1 MIESILTSSITV
13 WFGNITDVEKKAL
26 NKVVRR
32 ASRTIGTDLPA
43 IEGIYQA
50 RMLSRANNIARD
62 PYHPAAH
69 LFVPLRSGRL
79 LGRYRSLPTSVDRFT
94 NSFFPSAVRLLNDRS
109 EGKLQV

>member
-13 WFGNITDVEKKAL
+13 WFGNTTDLEKKAL

-32 ASRTIGTDLPA
+32 ASRTVGTDLPA
-43 IEGIYQA
+43 LEGIYQA
-50 RMLSRANNIARD
+50 RLLSRANNIARD

-69 LFVPLRSGRL
+69 LFVPLRSGR
-79 LGRYRSLPTSVDRFT
+79 RYRSLPTSVDRFT

-109 EGKLQV
+109 EGKLQL